1 MNIAICDDI
10 PSARAELIGY
20 IKKYS
25 LSTATEFEI
34 KEYPS
39 GDSLRK
45 SFIKDHSADLA
56 FLDIY
61 MEGTNG
67 METARL
73 LRSGG
78 FKGEIVFTTTST
90 EFALDGYTIAAAG
103 YLVKPYTYEQFLVAM
118 NTVCSRL
125 SNTLKNLEVT
135 VDRISRKIPYRDIM
149 YIESDGRYGIIRTA
163 DERIKTHLTL
173 KELEAI
179 LCTEPYFMRCHR
191 CNIVNL
197 NHIAAPTAEYILMK
211 NGERVMINIKENL
224 KIRQQIA
231 DYFFSLTKGI

>member
-10 PSARAELIGY
+10 PSARAELMNY
-20 IKKYS
+20 INKYS
-25 LSTATEFEI
+25 LSTANEFTVTE
-34 KEYPS
+34 YSS
-39 GDSLRK
+39 GEELGK
-45 SFIKDHSADLA
+45 SFINDRSIDLV

-61 MEGTNG
+61 MEGING
-67 METARL
+67 MEAAKRLRTA
-73 LRSGG
+73 G
-78 FKGEIVFTTTST
+78 FGGEIVFTTTST

-103 YLVKPYTYEQFLVAM
+103 YLVKPYTYQQFSVAM

-125 SNTLKNLEVT
+125 SNALKSIEII

-149 YIESDGRYGIIRTA
+149 YIESDGRYGVIRT
-163 DERIKTHLTL
+163 EKEHIKSHLTL
-173 KELEAI
+173 KELESI
-179 LCTEPYFMRCHR
+179 LCSEPYFMRCHR

-231 DYFFSLTKGI
+231 DYFFSLTKGN